1 MKSKYYPKHPPK
13 IQNKPG
19 HPNRVRR
26 GYLSDSLPL
35 PIALLPV
42 VVLYW
47 TIDSSPVNGP
57 INGPV
62 RGTRKKN
69 TLRIRKKYIKAENN
83 LLKTCKTR
91 KNIGKIL

>member
-1 MKSKYYPKHPPK
+1 MKSNYYPKHPPK

-69 TLRIRKKYIKAENN
+69 TLRIRKKYIKAEND
-83 LLKTCKTR
+83 LLKSRKIR

>member
-19 HPNRVRR
+19 HSNSVRR
-26 GYLSDSLPL
+26 GYLSDSPPL

-69 TLRIRKKYIKAENN
+69 TLRIRKKYIKAEKD